1 MHNLYGGRRLYQ
13 TNEDVFYLNFDL
25 SQALNSMATQKY
37 EKKRNCQLKKLIFN
51 IKLLHLKF
59 EKSLLTTKT

>member
-13 TNEDVFYLNFDL
+13 TKEDVFYLNFDL

-37 EKKRNCQLKKLIFN
+37 EKKRNC
-51 IKLLHLKF
+51 
-59 EKSLLTTKT
+59 SLAYI